1 MVAQATTPHR
11 ATRATKG
18 CPRSRLRSSSK
29 AGPLWHRSVHRG
41 GVGGDSAPQKA
52 TSSTEPR
59 VRPIPTTRTRRL
71 PLRILVIDDEP
82 DVLLLCRVNLQF
94 DGHEVLEASDG
105 DTGFKKA
112 VTEGPDLIV
121 LDVMMPQRDGFSV
134 LKELREVDETR
145 DIPVILLTA
154 RAQEDDQVRGWLAG
168 AAEYVT
174 KPFSPMDL
182 TESVRKV
189 LAMSPEERAARR
201 SERLRRLTILDQR

>member
-1 MVAQATTPHR
+1 MRPPQPDEETGR
-11 ATRATKG
+11 Y
-18 CPRSRLRSSSK
+18 LRPEK
-29 AGPLWHRSVHRG
+29 
-41 GVGGDSAPQKA
+41 
-52 TSSTEPR
+52 EE
-59 VRPIPTTRTRRL
+59 L

-94 DGHEVLEASDG
+94 DGHEVIEASDG

-112 VTEGPDLIV
+112 VTERPDLIV

-182 TESVRKV
+182 TESVRSV
-189 LAMSPEERAARR
+189 LAMTPEERAARR
-201 SERLRRLTILDQR
+201 SERLRRFTILDQR

>member
-1 MVAQATTPHR
+1 VDGAEESEP
-11 ATRATKG
+11 
-18 CPRSRLRSSSK
+18 
-29 AGPLWHRSVHRG
+29 GPKEE
-41 GVGGDSAPQKA
+41 AF
-52 TSSTEPR
+52 STGR
-59 VRPIPTTRTRRL
+59 TDRPIPNTEQEEL

-94 DGHEVLEASDG
+94 DRHEVLEASDG
-105 DTGFKKA
+105 NTGFKKA

-134 LKELREVDETR
+134 LKELREVDETKE
-145 DIPVILLTA
+145 IPVILLTA

-182 TESVRKV
+182 TEAVRSV
-189 LAMSPEERAARR
+189 LAMTPEEREARR
-201 SERLRRLTILDQR
+201 SERLRRFTILDQH

>member
-1 MVAQATTPHR
+1 M
-11 ATRATKG
+11 
-18 CPRSRLRSSSK
+18 
-29 AGPLWHRSVHRG
+29 
-41 GVGGDSAPQKA
+41 
-52 TSSTEPR
+52 
-59 VRPIPTTRTRRL
+59 
-71 PLRILVIDDEP
+71 IDDEP

>member
-1 MVAQATTPHR
+1 MIAQATTPHR
-11 ATRATKG
+11 AARATKG
-18 CPRSRLRSSSK
+18 WPSSRLRSSSK
-29 AGPLWHRSVHRG
+29 AGPLWHRPLARAG
-41 GVGGDSAPQKA
+41 GRPRSPETTGVSQPDARTDRYLGDK
-52 TSSTEPR
+52 EE
-59 VRPIPTTRTRRL
+59 L

-112 VTEGPDLIV
+112 VVERPDLIV
-121 LDVMMPQRDGFSV
+121 LDVMMPQRDGFAV
-134 LKELREVDETR
+134 LKELRERDETR

-174 KPFSPMDL
+174 KPFSPTDL
-182 TESVRKV
+182 TESVRSV
-189 LAMSPEERAARR
+189 LAMTPEERAVRR
-201 SERLRRLTILDQR
+201 SERLRRFTILDHR

>member
-1 MVAQATTPHR
+1 M
-11 ATRATKG
+11 
-18 CPRSRLRSSSK
+18 
-29 AGPLWHRSVHRG
+29 
-41 GVGGDSAPQKA
+41 
-52 TSSTEPR
+52 
-59 VRPIPTTRTRRL
+59 
-71 PLRILVIDDEP
+71 IDDEP

-182 TESVRKV
+182 TESVRNV

>member
-1 MVAQATTPHR
+1 VLNR
-11 ATRATKG
+11 N
-18 CPRSRLRSSSK
+18 
-29 AGPLWHRSVHRG
+29 
-41 GVGGDSAPQKA
+41 D
-52 TSSTEPR
+52 
-59 VRPIPTTRTRRL
+59 RPTDTYPARRL

-105 DTGFKKA
+105 DAGFKKA
-112 VTEGPDLIV
+112 ISDLPDLIV

-134 LKELREVDETR
+134 LQELRERDDTK

-174 KPFSPMDL
+174 KPFSPTDL
-182 TESVRKV
+182 TESVRSV
-189 LAMSPEERAARR
+189 LAMTPEEREARR
-201 SERLRRLTILDQR
+201 AERLRRLTILDQR